1 MTDEELNSVPSWQA
15 IIIDFLEEKYEAD
28 FSKYLKDSLKTLGE
42 AYDKQGFLVNEELA
56 FIFDTRRNKKA
67 AEQNETDF
75 IQEQLTKL
83 QGFNERPTDLNF
95 DELNS
100 EINNKQQELK
110 KKYSPAVWLTW
121 AADNA
126 KNVSFATHV
135 PKLTHSAIDSPA
147 FLDSSKITKAT
158 QLTTSSLNNVA
169 IDGAVSGNQ
178 FAPIYQLL
186 ELELNGQKL
195 ASQFSNLE
203 TSLLAQFSESNE
215 QLQNWN
221 LGFSAA
227 LSDGRPKA
235 HFLLKQVYFPL
246 DKTSLEGNNYHL
258 LCNLVSSSKAQAL
271 FEFTRCNSD
280 ESFKLRAKNKFSNE
294 TYFNFPNRASISI
307 TASNHGNASQLN
319 GKRGGR
325 LGLYSCQPPVWH
337 SQIKPP
343 IYTTNFFYEL
353 SKNYEVQEIIQY
365 LADFLTRFESLQ
377 LSIKEPK
384 RMRWLEEWL
393 ESLADEV
400 LVYVKTI
407 QALPAGW
414 SATENIKLKT
424 EHQLL
429 LDCYRDDEEFVAL
442 QAENNWQ
449 PVISLDFAAWLNNRL
464 RKADK
469 KFTPTDSHTKLWSKL
484 FTESFREELDIKNLT
499 VGVKQ

>member
-1 MTDEELNSVPSWQA
+1 MTDEELNSAPGWQT
-15 IIIDFLEEKYEAD
+15 IIVDFLEEKYEAD
-28 FSKYLKDSLKTLGE
+28 LSKYLKGSLKKLGE
-42 AYDKQGFLVNEELA
+42 AYEKQGLLVNEELA
-56 FIFDTRRNKKA
+56 FIFDTRRNRKA
-67 AEQNETDF
+67 AEQKETDF

-100 EINNKQQELK
+100 EINDKQQELK
-110 KKYSPAVWLTW
+110 NKYSPAIWLTW

-147 FLDSSKITKAT
+147 LFETSKNVKAT
-158 QLTTSSLNNVA
+158 QLTTSSLNNAA
-169 IDGAVSGNQ
+169 IDGAVRGNQ
-178 FAPIYQLL
+178 YAPIYQLL
-186 ELELNGQKL
+186 ELELNGKKL
-195 ASQFSNLE
+195 ASQFSNPE
-203 TSLLAQFSESNE
+203 TSLLAEFAENNE

-221 LGFSAA
+221 LGFAAA
-227 LSDGRPKA
+227 LSDGALRA

-246 DKTSLEGNNYHL
+246 NKSSIESNNYHL

-271 FEFTRCNSD
+271 FEFTRRNSD
-280 ESFKLRAKNKFSNE
+280 ESFKLRGSNKFSDI

-337 SQIKPP
+337 SQVKPP
-343 IYTTNFFYEL
+343 IYTTSFFYEL
-353 SKNYEVQEIIQY
+353 SRNYEVQETIQY

-377 LSIKEPK
+377 LSIKDPK
-384 RMRWLEEWL
+384 RMRWVEKWS
-393 ESLADEV
+393 ESLVDEV

-414 SATENIKLKT
+414 STTEGIKLKV
-424 EHQLL
+424 EHRLL
-429 LDCYRDDEEFVAL
+429 LDCYRGDEEFAAL
-442 QAENNWQ
+442 KAASAWQA
-449 PVISLDFAAWLNNRL
+449 VIAQDFAAWLNNRL
-464 RKADK
+464 READK

-484 FTESFREELDIKNLT
+484 FSESFREEWDINSLT
-499 VGVKQ
+499 AGAEQ

>member
-1 MTDEELNSVPSWQA
+1 MTDEELNSAPSWQT
-15 IIIDFLEEKYEAD
+15 IIVDFLEEKYEAD
-28 FSKYLKDSLKTLGE
+28 LSKYLKDSLKTLSE
-42 AYDKQGFLVNEELA
+42 TYDKQGLLVNEELA
-56 FIFDTRRNKKA
+56 FIFDTRRNRKA
-67 AEQNETDF
+67 AEQKEADF

-95 DELNS
+95 DELSN
-100 EINNKQQELK
+100 EINDKHQELK
-110 KKYSPAVWLTW
+110 NKYSPAVWLTW

-147 FLDSSKITKAT
+147 LFETSKNVKAT
-158 QLTTSSLNNVA
+158 QLTTSSLNNAA
-169 IDGAVSGNQ
+169 IDGAVRGNQ
-178 FAPIYQLL
+178 YAPIYQLL
-186 ELELNGQKL
+186 ELELNGKKL
-195 ASQFSNLE
+195 ASQFSNPE
-203 TSLLAQFSESNE
+203 ISLLADFAENNE

-227 LSDGRPKA
+227 LSDGILRA

-246 DKTSLEGNNYHL
+246 NKKSIENNNYHL

-271 FEFTRCNSD
+271 FEFTRRNSD
-280 ESFKLRAKNKFSNE
+280 ESFKLRGAKKYSDE

-337 SQIKPP
+337 SQVKPP
-343 IYTTNFFYEL
+343 VYTTSFFYEL
-353 SKNYEVQEIIQY
+353 SRNYEVQETIQY

-377 LSIKEPK
+377 LSIKDPK
-384 RMRWLEEWL
+384 RMRWVEEWL
-393 ESLADEV
+393 ENLADEV

-414 SATENIKLKT
+414 SATEGIKLKA

-429 LDCYRDDEEFVAL
+429 LDCYRNDEEFVAL
-442 QAENNWQ
+442 KITGTWQ
-449 PVISLDFAAWLNNRL
+449 SVISQDFAAWLNNRL

-484 FTESFREELDIKNLT
+484 FSESFREELDINSLT
-499 VGVKQ
+499 AGAEQ